1 MFRSLNTPFGLLR
14 SAHAKIALSVIML
27 TLAAGCAT
35 SDPSGKVASDA
46 QGKPTVNQP
55 TEIPTQ
61 VVDPADPPA
70 DPQAL
75 ASVMDFLNRTSEY
88 GGATSVDGKPG
99 TAARKNTGNAPVH
112 HKPEIPTII
121 MPADNE
127 ASVATASMGASKQP
141 AITTAQA
148 NTQVSL
154 VESTTGRPAAAPT
167 VKSLRIRTADTSANA
182 SSPATTL
189 NATNQA
195 IEIQPADQADGGK
208 SLLTALAKKART
220 DAGFENEWS
229 LRLAQ
234 AALNEPIEIDAIGKS
249 LPDDQRRIIT
259 GTASLLSAI
268 RYEAVNPH
276 LPGEEA
282 LLRATDLT
290 ATLAER
296 ADPVITTIA
305 LCRRV
310 VTFGAYEEM
319 PAAEFAAGRATP
331 TIVYSE
337 IRNLRSDK
345 GSDGLYRSVL
355 ATRMELF
362 TADGQ
367 SVWKHEE
374 PEITDLCRNRR
385 SDFFVAQRVT
395 LPATLK
401 EGPHVLKV
409 LVDDKQSGRA
419 AEQSFRFNVSGT
431 AVAKSR

>member
-1 MFRSLNTPFGLLR
+1 MKWLAFADSSPLVSRHP
-14 SAHAKIALSVIML
+14 LSYLGAGVFAI
-27 TLAAGCAT
+27 AAGCAVPD
-35 SDPSGKVASDA
+35 SSKQIASDA
-46 QGKPTVNQP
+46 QGKPTINQP
-55 TEIPTQ
+55 TEIPTKE
-61 VVDPADPPA
+61 VSDDPGDSK
-70 DPQAL
+70 AL
-75 ASVMDFLNRTSEY
+75 ASVMDFLDRTSDY
-88 GGATSVDGKPG
+88 GGSTPADGKSAGAP
-99 TAARKNTGNAPVH
+99 RKRGDGSTVH

-121 MPADNE
+121 LPGDTE
-127 ASVATASMGASKQP
+127 KTASAPTIDAAKQP
-141 AITTAQA
+141 APAPVQA
-148 NTQVSL
+148 NAQLSL
-154 VESTTGRPAAAPT
+154 VESTSGRPAAAPT
-167 VKSLRIRTADTSANA
+167 VKSLRIRTADAGANT
-182 SSPATTL
+182 PTTTTTL

-208 SLLTALAKKART
+208 ALLSTLAKKART
-220 DAGFENEWS
+220 EPGFENEWA
-229 LRLAQ
+229 LRMAQ
-234 AALNEPIEIDAIGKS
+234 AAMNEPVEVDAIGKS
-249 LPDDQRRIIT
+249 LPDEQRRIIT
-259 GTASLLSAI
+259 GTAALLSAI
-268 RYEAVNPH
+268 RHEAVNPQ

-282 LLRATDLT
+282 LLRASDLS
-290 ATLAER
+290 AVLAER
-296 ADPVITTIA
+296 ADPVVTTIA

-319 PAAEFAAGRATP
+319 PAAEFVAGRATP

-345 GSDGLYRSVL
+345 GGDGLYRSVL
-355 ATRMELF
+355 STRMELF

-431 AVAKSR
+431 AVAKSK